1 MALSAQLTTD
11 VESVANRVLA
21 LYERLVNCD
30 SSSVNC
36 ATIPN
41 ILNWPF
47 SSNAGH
53 IYLQRS
59 RLLQI
64 HSAVMNL
71 FSDYAIRRGFMN
83 AADCAGSVVPTEAV
97 AVCRTL
103 ADVSLSKLE
112 QPREHAF
119 LNDQWLANID
129 LVVSAIE
136 GLFSEENPCPDEI
149 CAPCSCPCTSWL
161 TASWPCGDLVEQY
174 TISGT
179 IEIYGSQSNCE
190 NSINALT
197 TASFSKTV
205 TASTVNIPFSGC
217 WWRWDEDPKPT
228 TGLYQ
233 LQLLLNPSSPCFW
246 GVYARYEV
254 SGSRRDASMR
264 KYVGGTPV
272 GSDYVP
278 TCNQYTSYYGK
289 ITNGSIVEAT

>member
-21 LYERLVNCD
+21 IYERLVNCD

-149 CAPCSCPCTSWL
+149 CAPCSCPCTSWPPS
-161 TASWPCGDLVEQY
+161 SWPCGGLVEVY
-174 TISGT
+174 TLAAGSYIELVESGVSYRWQAT
-179 IEIYGSQSNCE
+179 IDV
-190 NSINALT
+190 ALT
-197 TASFSKTV
+197 AAGPCYWTSDLSETNTQVYIDGTPTGPQTV
-205 TASTVNIPFSGC
+205 G
-217 WWRWDEDPKPT
+217 WWEVMLEDCQWDLYQQFGIAEFVPKT
-228 TGLYQ
+228 TGQSPAGYYQ
-233 LQLLLNPSSPCFW
+233 SRQSGDFQLN
-246 GVYARYEV
+246 
-254 SGSRRDASMR
+254 
-264 KYVGGTPV
+264 
-272 GSDYVP
+272 
-278 TCNQYTSYYGK
+278 
-289 ITNGSIVEAT
+289 TNAEIS